1 MCGEPMKKIWLA
13 FLVCFLGARVSAVEI
28 IHPSELKP
36 GMKGYGLTVLSGY
49 RVERFEVEVIDVM
62 PKALPAADM
71 ILVRCSGAGLE
82 KSKLIAGMS
91 GSPVYFDGRLAG
103 AIAYTWGFQQEP
115 IGGIT
120 PIQAMLDASEL
131 NRPALKAEA
140 GPDRESALSPSLKPI
155 GLPVMIS
162 GLDPALFPEA
172 EKLLGALSLGPL
184 TSGGGQVEDREAPL
198 KVEPGAALGVQ
209 LISGDLNAA
218 AVGTATLVEGNTVV
232 AFGHGLF
239 NGGALALP
247 LVLAK
252 VNTVIGSNALSFKM
266 ASPARELGTLKGDFS
281 LAVSGKLDEKPRM
294 IPVAVEVK
302 NQAIG
307 QSRTFHYN
315 VGDHPLLS
323 LKLVQLCLL
332 QSLSLTGAVSDYSTV
347 SLEMELLLE
356 GRPQAIHYHDLFTL
370 NKGSFTGEYILP
382 AMIFSA
388 NPYQKVK
395 LSGLNFKLEV
405 RPGWELA
412 EIKSVWA
419 SKMEVAPG
427 ETITIG
433 VRLKR
438 FRGEEFEKRFLFEV
452 PRQARGMLNLNFMGA
467 EQMQLDIAQPESIE
481 DLVAAFKKFP
491 EPTWLVVQYPKPGL
505 ILDYGGERL
514 RSLPPSVRSVLS
526 GWANTGAKL
535 SPDFEYLTLDASCLV
550 RGNGALQLKVK
561 PESGRTKK

>member
-1 MCGEPMKKIWLA
+1 MFGGRMKKIWVA
-13 FLVCFLGARVSAVEI
+13 VLVCLLGARVSAVEVI
-28 IHPSELKP
+28 NPSEIKP

-49 RVERFEVEVIDVM
+49 KIERFEVEVIDVM
-62 PKALPAADM
+62 PNALPAADM

-91 GSPVYFDGRLAG
+91 GSPVYIEGKLAG

-115 IGGIT
+115 IGGVT
-120 PIQAMLDASEL
+120 PIKAMLDASAL
-131 NRPALKAEA
+131 NRPALSAHS
-140 GPDRESALSPSLKPI
+140 GPDKESALTPSLKPI

-172 EKLLGALSLGPL
+172 EKLLGPLSLGPL
-184 TSGGGQVEDREAPL
+184 TSGGGKIEDREAPS
-198 KVEPGAALGVQ
+198 KIEPGAAVGVQ

-239 NGGALALP
+239 NGGPVALP

-266 ASPARELGTLKGDFS
+266 ASPAKEVGTLKGDFS
-281 LAVSGKLDEKPRM
+281 LAVSGSLNEKPRM
-294 IPVAVEVK
+294 IPVAVSVK

-307 QSRTFHYN
+307 QSKTFHYN

-323 LKLVQLCLL
+323 LNLVQLCLL
-332 QSLSLTGAVSDYSTV
+332 QSLSLTGAISEYSTV
-347 SLEMELLLE
+347 SLDMDLALD
-356 GRPQAIHYHDLFTL
+356 GYPDPIHYQDLFTL

-382 AMIFSA
+382 AMIFST
-388 NPYQKVK
+388 NPYKKVK
-395 LSGLNFKLEV
+395 FSALNFKLEV

-412 EIKSVWA
+412 EIKSLWA
-419 SKMEVAPG
+419 SKLEVEPG

-438 FRGEEFEKRFLFEV
+438 FQGEEFEKQFRFEV
-452 PRQARGMLNLNFMGA
+452 PRQAQGVLNLNFMGA
-467 EQMQLDIAQPESIE
+467 EQMQLDIAQPESVE
-481 DLVAAFKKFP
+481 DLIAAFKKLP
-491 EPTWLVVQYPKPGL
+491 SPTWLVMQYPKQGL

-514 RSLPPSVRSVLS
+514 RSLPPSAQSVLS

-535 SPDFEYLTLDASCLV
+535 SPDFDYLTVDTPCLV
-550 RGNGALQLKVK
+550 RGTGALQLKIR
-561 PESGRTKK
+561 PEPGRTKK